1 MLEIIHHSAYYAKNA
16 EIFIRLE
23 GSNYIKVEFTG
34 FELILGI

>member
-16 EIFIRLE
+16 EIFIHLG
-23 GSNYIKVEFTG
+23 GSNYKKVEFTG